1 MKLNLPKNLLL
12 RGSLILFASNI
23 LVRGLDY
30 LYRVLMGRALQ
41 PYEFGVLNLALP
53 LQFMI
58 IMLTSIGIAPS
69 IARFTARH
77 LARNEH
83 YKLEELYSSTLLYYV
98 LGGVILG
105 ALMFLSADWLAYSFF
120 NVPSLALIIKI
131 TALGTP
137 FGVFVSVYT
146 GFFQGFKKMERMSYV
161 IITQQAVRVVLAVI
175 LVFLGF
181 KALGAIIGS
190 SLAFVVAVG
199 VAYLLFLKFNIKYT
213 KAKFKT
219 FYEVFKFSI
228 PTSISGLATIIL
240 AFTDIFLLGRMVSPI
255 AVGLY
260 SAASPTAR
268 LTIAVAIAISA
279 TILPIVA
286 EKKALN
292 SEEKI
297 KKHTYHSLLL
307 FCAAAVPLMILL
319 YFTAPWILGT
329 LFGPAYLEAVP
340 VFKILLFGAFFLS
353 IHIVLSGSFQGI
365 GKPSIPMYVI
375 IVIAVLN
382 LFLNYKLIPVYG
394 MVGAAIATTISSIV
408 GGLASLT
415 IFFAIRNHA

>member
-1 MKLNLPKNLLL
+1 
-12 RGSLILFASNI
+12 
-23 LVRGLDY
+23 
-30 LYRVLMGRALQ
+30 MGRALQ

-58 IMLTSIGIAPS
+58 ILLTSIGIAPS

-77 LARNEH
+77 LARNERH
-83 YKLEELYSSTLLYYV
+83 KLEELYSSTLLYYV

-105 ALMFLSADWLAYSFF
+105 VLIFLSADWLAYSFF
-120 NVPSLALIIKI
+120 NVPSLSLIIKI
-131 TALGTP
+131 TAFGTP

-175 LVFLGF
+175 FVFLGY
-181 KALGAIIGS
+181 KALGAILGS
-190 SLAFVVAVG
+190 SLAFVIAVG
-199 VAYLLFLKFNIKYT
+199 VAYLLFLKLDIKYT

-228 PTSISGLATIIL
+228 PTSISGLATVIL
-240 AFTDIFLLGRMVSPI
+240 VFTDIFLLGRLINPI

-268 LTIAVAIAISA
+268 LPIAIAVAVSA

-286 EKKALN
+286 EKKELTG
-292 SEEKI
+292 EKI

-307 FCAAAVPLMILL
+307 FTAAAVPLIILL
-319 YFTAPWILGT
+319 YFAGPWILST
-329 LFGPAYLEAVP
+329 LFGSAYLEATG
-340 VFKILLFGAFFLS
+340 VFNVLLLGAFFMS
-353 IHIVLSGSFQGI
+353 IHIVLAGSFQGI
-365 GKPSIPMYVI
+365 GRPSIPMYVI
-375 IVIAVLN
+375 VTIAILNIFLN
-382 LFLNYKLIPVYG
+382 LYLIPIYG
-394 MVGAAIATTISSIV
+394 IIGAAIATTISSV
-408 GGLASLT
+408 LGGLTSLT